1 MQLHWDLRVVSYWH
15 WNEGEASIFFLIFSI
30 QRSFVAMDL
39 AASLDGGKKRER
51 VTNVMS
57 LYCLMVTTN
66 G

>member
-1 MQLHWDLRVVSYWH
+1 MKGRLLF
-15 WNEGEASIFFLIFSI
+15 FFLIFSI

-39 AASLDGGKKRER
+39 AASLGGGKKREG

>member
-1 MQLHWDLRVVSYWH
+1 
-15 WNEGEASIFFLIFSI
+15 
-30 QRSFVAMDL
+30 VAMDL
-39 AASLDGGKKRER
+39 AASLDGGKKGER